1 MAGARSGF
9 GQGQAFTTY
18 ADHQTGVDFHVVQGE
33 RELAA
38 DCRSLARFQL
48 KGIPPMAAGL
58 PKVEV
63 TFTVN
68 ADGILEVHARELRSG
83 VGTRV
88 EVKPSYGLTDEEV
101 ERMLV
106 ESIEHAEEDI
116 AARLLVDA
124 RVEAEQVLKA
134 TEGALADSP
143 ELLEPGERRAI
154 EAAMAALRDGWQGSD
169 HNRIRDLL
177 EALDRASQGFAQR
190 RMDRA
195 IQEALRNRTIDEVKV

>member
-1 MAGARSGF
+1 
-9 GQGQAFTTY
+9 
-18 ADHQTGVDFHVVQGE
+18 
-33 RELAA
+33 
-38 DCRSLARFQL
+38 
-48 KGIPPMAAGL
+48 MAAGL

-143 ELLEPGERRAI
+143 ELLDPGERRAI